1 MSHEPGGWFKV
12 TTPYSRPTA
21 KLRATHIVTSR
32 LRISVAKHRADVSE
46 DPLLPSSCMCQHPGT
61 DPPCLSRLPIAE
73 ERGEGAHL
81 KFWVTYK
88 KLSNEYEDDFID
100 QAYGDLA
107 VLRQVAYPLYGPY
120 QISQVRHAVLG
131 AVFEAQELV
140 SMTSDS
146 MLQSVNVQLLDE
158 LSRYLLTAIYVR
170 IATGI
175 PETGPDASFRHDRD
189 LSAQLRPPHL

>member
-1 MSHEPGGWFKV
+1 
-12 TTPYSRPTA
+12 
-21 KLRATHIVTSR
+21 
-32 LRISVAKHRADVSE
+32 
-46 DPLLPSSCMCQHPGT
+46 MCQHPGT

-88 KLSNEYEDDFID
+88 KLSNEYDDDFID
-100 QAYGDLA
+100 QAS
-107 VLRQVAYPLYGPY
+107 P
-120 QISQVRHAVLG
+120 QVRHAVLG

>member
-1 MSHEPGGWFKV
+1 
-12 TTPYSRPTA
+12 
-21 KLRATHIVTSR
+21 
-32 LRISVAKHRADVSE
+32 
-46 DPLLPSSCMCQHPGT
+46 MCQHPGT

-88 KLSNEYEDDFID
+88 KLSNESLI
-100 QAYGDLA
+100 
-107 VLRQVAYPLYGPY
+107 RCMGPTR
-120 QISQVRHAVLG
+120 SPQVRHAVLG

-140 SMTSDS
+140 SMTGDS